1 MIKNFT
7 VLFLLLSFFAA
18 GQKNVIDAQLMTF
31 NNHTSQVKI
40 KVVTNMFSPKLLNE
54 LSVNSRLLI
63 VQENGKKFPMTVV
76 NVKELTFVDL
86 QGAQRKFI
94 NISGD
99 RRSLTELV
107 YDGKIKWHRQFSRNA
122 YNGSIIID
130 DIFINERNEKVTQG
144 AFTGVKK
151 QLAKLTESKP
161 ELITQ
166 IESTY
171 LNKEGIIQILKKYEE
186 D

>member
-76 NVKELTFVDL
+76 NVK
-86 QGAQRKFI
+86 
-94 NISGD
+94 
-99 RRSLTELV
+99 
-107 YDGKIKWHRQFSRNA
+107 
-122 YNGSIIID
+122 
-130 DIFINERNEKVTQG
+130 
-144 AFTGVKK
+144 
-151 QLAKLTESKP
+151 
-161 ELITQ
+161 
-166 IESTY
+166 
-171 LNKEGIIQILKKYEE
+171 
-186 D
+186 